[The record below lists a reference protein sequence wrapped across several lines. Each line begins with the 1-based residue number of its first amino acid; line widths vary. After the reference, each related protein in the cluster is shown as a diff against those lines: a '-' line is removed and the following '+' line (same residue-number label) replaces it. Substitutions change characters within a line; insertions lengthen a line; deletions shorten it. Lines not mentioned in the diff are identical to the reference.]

1 MSVKFYIKL
10 TIGFVLLLVNE
21 NIQFLDSNIL
31 IIFVFFTI
39 IYLFFDEVNIKKIK
53 SERLLYEY
61 QEQMFQINKQSN
73 LRYKQLETIVSN
85 INFPLALLDNKA
97 MFLLSNDSFLRMND
111 ITSISVLKDDSPIN
125 SDVRLL
131 KRKQF
136 TTKCQH

>member
-125 SDVRLL
+125 SDVRMF